1 MTQGSA
7 QVPLP
12 TERSVSPVLRPAA
25 EVHDAALRILETERA
40 RLRPL
45 LPDAELV
52 LSGGSSI
59 PAALTR
65 GDVDLHLRVP
75 VANYPRALD
84 VLRGLYAVRRPE
96 IWSDTLAT
104 FEVEAALPTG
114 LAATP
119 IGSEHDR
126 RFTRSWQLLA
136 TEPRLLDAYNSLK
149 RRHAKGDAAT
159 YEAAKST
166 FFSELMDR

>member
-1 MTQGSA
+1 MKA
-7 QVPLP
+7 RP
-12 TERSVSPVLRPAA
+12 TIDFRPAT
-25 EVHDAALRILETERA
+25 ELHGAASRILEAERA

-45 LPDAELV
+45 IPKAELR
-52 LSGGSSI
+52 LSGGSSL
-59 PAALTR
+59 AGALTR

-104 FEVEAALPTG
+104 FEVEATLPTG

-126 RFTRSWQLLA
+126 RFTRSWQLHA
-136 TEPRLLDAYNSLK
+136 NEPRLLDAYNSLK

-159 YEAAKST
+159 YEAAKSA
-166 FFSELMDR
+166 FFSDLMDR